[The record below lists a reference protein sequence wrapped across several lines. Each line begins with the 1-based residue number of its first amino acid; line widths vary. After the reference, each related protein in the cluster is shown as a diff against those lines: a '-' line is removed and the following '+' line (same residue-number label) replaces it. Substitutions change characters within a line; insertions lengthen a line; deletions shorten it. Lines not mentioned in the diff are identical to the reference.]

1 MSVIWRK
8 MWRDIAHDKARTI
21 LVVLSTAGGVCA
33 LGLLFGLSGRMRD
46 RMTTD
51 HRASA
56 PAHVTLRGAG
66 LREEDVGAA
75 RREPDVAEAEGETY
89 VSLRWKLPGESEWR
103 NSVLVARADYSRQ
116 RMNLVGLVQGR
127 WPGERTL
134 AVERQSSRYFS
145 LGVGTSIIVKV
156 EEREERVPID
166 GIVRMPAVF
175 PPQFGG
181 DATFFATP
189 KTTQWLTGLE
199 GYNQLGVR
207 LKAFDKTVANRVAK
221 DIQRR
226 LEHLG
231 RTVAGHAVSDPNVH
245 WMQDTVNTL
254 FLILAVLGALS
265 LGLSAFLI
273 INSMNAL
280 MAQQVWQIGILKVI
294 GATYGHIVR
303 VYLLI
308 ALSYGVLGLLIAIPA
323 GAVGAHWLAGRLLD
337 LINIDQGPFYVPP
350 TAIAVQLAMGLAV
363 PLLAALLPVISG
375 ARIGTYRAISS
386 RGLGSG
392 FSPGRLE
399 RILERV
405 RHLPRPLAL
414 SLRNTFRHRVRIGLT
429 LLTLASG
436 GVIFIMVMSVSSSLE
451 YTLDVV
457 LRDFGSDVVAA
468 FDHPRAATELRDV
481 TQKVAGVKRAE
492 AWDYQAAQVQLGNG
506 ERRDIFLWGLPPDS
520 QIFRPRIVSGRGLR
534 PDDDLAILLNRKTA
548 TDMGIRPGDRMK
560 LVIGERESS
569 WTVVGLVLNL
579 NNNQRDS
586 FVPLR
591 ALAREALT
599 PDQATVVMAQG
610 EQHDAANQQA
620 LAKALRAAYAAR
632 KFDIDFVESA
642 SEMQAQNRALF
653 NVITY
658 LMLSMAAVAAV
669 VSSIGLM
676 GAMSL
681 NVIERRREIGV
692 LRAVGAT
699 SAAIV
704 GIFVTEGVLVG
715 LLSWLL
721 AVPLSHP
728 SARLF
733 SRMISNVMIPLDF
746 SYSTTGM
753 LLWLAI
759 VVVLSIVA
767 SLWPAL
773 RATRI
778 SVRESLSYE

>member
-1 MSVIWRK
+1 MQVQALFKKDIFRPINGVVKADQLDESTIWQELDEFVVTK
-8 MWRDIAHDKARTI
+8 ELDK
-21 LVVLSTAGGVCA
+21 
-33 LGLLFGLSGRMRD
+33 
-46 RMTTD
+46 
-51 HRASA
+51 H
-56 PAHVTLRGAG
+56 LR
-66 LREEDVGAA
+66 RFFS
-75 RREPDVAEAEGETY
+75 TY
-89 VSLRWKLPGESEWR
+89 VDSIDHSGNAEVTGNIGVWMSGFFGSGKSHFIKILSYLLKNDEHQHDGESKK
-103 NSVLVARADYSRQ
+103 
-116 RMNLVGLVQGR
+116 
-127 WPGERTL
+127 
-134 AVERQSSRYFS
+134 AVEFFESKVKDAMLFADIKRAYAV
-145 LGVGTSIIVKV
+145 GVHRNISIL
-156 EEREERVPID
+156 RDPY
-166 GIVRMPAVF
+166 
-175 PPQFGG
+175 
-181 DATFFATP
+181 TATP
-189 KTTQWLTGLE
+189 KI
-199 GYNQLGVR
+199 R
-207 LKAFDKTVANRVAK
+207 
-221 DIQRR
+221 
-226 LEHLG
+226 
-231 RTVAGHAVSDPNVH
+231 
-245 WMQDTVNTL
+245 
-254 FLILAVLGALS
+254 
-265 LGLSAFLI
+265 
-273 INSMNAL
+273 
-280 MAQQVWQIGILKVI
+280 
-294 GATYGHIVR
+294 
-303 VYLLI
+303 
-308 ALSYGVLGLLIAIPA
+308 
-323 GAVGAHWLAGRLLD
+323 
-337 LINIDQGPFYVPP
+337 FY
-350 TAIAVQLAMGLAV
+350 GLA
-363 PLLAALLPVISG
+363 
-375 ARIGTYRAISS
+375 
-386 RGLGSG
+386 
-392 FSPGRLE
+392 RL
-399 RILERV
+399 
-405 RHLPRPLAL
+405 
-414 SLRNTFRHRVRIGLT
+414 
-429 LLTLASG
+429 G
-436 GVIFIMVMSVSSSLE
+436 GV
-451 YTLDVV
+451 
-457 LRDFGSDVVAA
+457 
-468 FDHPRAATELRDV
+468 
-481 TQKVAGVKRAE
+481 